1 MRKLYILI
9 LLAFS
14 INTIHSQTILFEENF
29 ESSTNLFSLNT
40 IDQGGTSFGNNLW
53 VVNNSYFGGD
63 VNVLCPFPISVPLAA
78 TPDQPVPITS
88 NPQSSYL
95 HITSQDGL
103 SSSVDNCHFAAA
115 DLFGCNPSE
124 NYFARMSNSIS
135 TVGQSNVE
143 VSFWWLCS
151 GATGVAFGEV
161 YYSTDNGTTWFTLG
175 IINEYANQSNWI
187 QTTIQNSVLDG
198 QANLMIGFNFVNTA
212 DIFASPTD
220 PAFGIDDFQISS
232 SPSTT
237 NTINTDPILLGP
249 YCPGQPISVPFSAFG
264 TFSSSNVY
272 TAQLSNSFGLFT
284 SPISIGTLNG
294 SATSGVINAII
305 PLGTTPGTLYQ
316 IRVIAN
322 SPNTIG
328 SPSPVNIEVA
338 GSPTASISPDS
349 YSSICAGGVAFLFFD
364 GSAGEIQW
372 SSSTNNVNFT
382 PIPGANNAT
391 LTTAPITQTT
401 YFLVAVTNNCGTTTS
416 QSWAVTL
423 TSIVNIP
430 VNYTPNVLNLCNGP
444 ITVSVVGDFFDIVW
458 SNQQAG
464 TAVIVV
470 SSASTVSV
478 VGTDIN
484 GCPAASN
491 PLVFIETTPAAL
503 SISPSSPITIC
514 SDPANLSASSG
525 FNTYTW
531 SDGEVGMSNSVST
544 PGSYSVTATDAQG
557 CIVTSSPVIVQTGSS
572 VDIPVSPSISAICDN
587 VPATLTAG
595 PGFFNYIW
603 DNGAIGQEITVSLP
617 GFYSVT
623 GTDAN
628 GCPGESALVEVIQ
641 AQFPVAN
648 FTYTQTSGYAI
659 TFDNSSQNGLEYE
672 WIFEGLGTSPLAN
685 PSFTFPDSGPYQITL
700 IASNPCS
707 SDTITKTIIVTYVGI
722 QDLDESTHFSVSPN
736 PSSDDF
742 IIAQHGTSSFI
753 SGLTLRDISGRVV
766 YQNAQ
771 EIKGLSNFIL
781 PASNLPAGMYFLHF
795 ETLNGTANI
804 RVLKK

>member
-14 INTIHSQTILFEENF
+14 INTVHSQTILFEENF
-29 ESSTNLFSLNT
+29 ESFSDSFSLNT
-40 IDQGGTSFGNNLW
+40 TDQGGTAFGKNLW
-53 VVNNSYFGGD
+53 VVNNSYLGGD
-63 VNVLCPFPISVPLAA
+63 VNVFCPIPVSVPLTA
-78 TPDQPVPITS
+78 TPDQPIAITS
-88 NPQSSYL
+88 SPQSRYL

-103 SSSVDNCHFAAA
+103 NSSVDNCHFAAA
-115 DLFGCNPSE
+115 DLFGCTPSE
-124 NYFARMSNSIS
+124 NYFARMSSSIS

-151 GATGVAFGEV
+151 GASGVAYGEV
-161 YYSTDNGTTWFTLG
+161 YYSTDNGLTWSTLG

-187 QTTIQNSVLDG
+187 QTTIQNSVLDN
-198 QANLMIGFNFVNTA
+198 QASLMIGFNFVNTSNF
-212 DIFASPTD
+212 FASPTD

-232 SPSTT
+232 SPSII

-264 TFSSSNVY
+264 NYSFSNVY

-284 SPISIGTLNG
+284 SPIAIGTLNS

-305 PLGTTPGTLYQ
+305 PLGTAPGTLYQ

-322 SPNTIG
+322 SPITIG

-338 GSPTASISPDS
+338 GPPTASISLDS
-349 YSSICAGGVAFLFFD
+349 YSSICAGGVALLFFE
-364 GSAGEIQW
+364 GSAGDIQW
-372 SSSTNNVNFT
+372 SSSIDNVNFT

-391 LTTAPITQTT
+391 LTTDPITQTT

-430 VNYTPNVLNLCNGP
+430 VIYSPDALNLCNGP
-444 ITVSVVGDFFDIVW
+444 ITVSVVGDFFDLVW

-478 VGTDIN
+478 VGTDID

-491 PLVFIETTPAAL
+491 PLVFFETTPAAL
-503 SISPSSPITIC
+503 SISPAGPITIC
-514 SDPANLSASSG
+514 SDPAILSASSG

-531 SDGEVGMSNSVST
+531 SDGDVGISNSVST

-557 CIVTSSPVIVQTGSS
+557 CIVSSSPVIVQTGSS

-587 VPATLTAG
+587 VPATLTADV
-595 PGFFNYIW
+595 GFFNYTW
-603 DNGAIGQEITVSLP
+603 NNGAIGQEITVSLP

-623 GTDAN
+623 GTDVN

-672 WIFEGLGTSPLAN
+672 WIFEDLGTSPIAN
-685 PSFTFPDSGPYQITL
+685 PTFTFPDSGPYQITL

-722 QDLDESTHFSVSPN
+722 QDLNESTHFSVSPN
-736 PSSDDF
+736 PSTDDF
-742 IIAQHGTSSFI
+742 VISQHDTNSSI

-766 YQNAQ
+766 YQNSK

-781 PASNLPAGMYFLHF
+781 PASNLPAGLYFLHL
-795 ETLNGTANI
+795 ETLNGTVNI
-804 RVLKK
+804 RIVRK

>member
-14 INTIHSQTILFEENF
+14 INTLHSQTILFEENF
-29 ESSTNLFSLNT
+29 EIFTNSFSLNT
-40 IDQGGTSFGNNLW
+40 IDQGGASFGKNLW
-53 VVNNSYFGGD
+53 VVNNSYLGGD
-63 VNVLCPFPISVPLAA
+63 VNIFCPIPTSVPLSA
-78 TPDQPVPITS
+78 TPDQPIAITS
-88 NPQSSYL
+88 NPQSNYL

-103 SSSVDNCHFAAA
+103 NSSVDNCHFAAA
-115 DLFGCNPSE
+115 DIFGCNPSE

-135 TVGQSNVE
+135 TVGQTNVE

-151 GATGVAFGEV
+151 GASGVAYGEV
-161 YYSTDNGTTWFTLG
+161 YYSTDNGLTWSTLG

-187 QTTIQNSVLDG
+187 QTTIQNSVLDN
-198 QANLMIGFNFVNTA
+198 QASLMIGFNFVNTSNL
-212 DIFASPTD
+212 FASPTD
-220 PAFGIDDFQISS
+220 PAFGIDDFQILS
-232 SPSTT
+232 SPSTI

-249 YCPGQPISVPFSAFG
+249 YCPGQPISVPFSASG

-272 TAQLSNSFGLFT
+272 SAQLSNSFGLFT

-294 SATSGVINAII
+294 SATSGVINAVI

-316 IRVIAN
+316 IRVVAN

-338 GSPTASISPDS
+338 GSPTASISLDS
-349 YSSICAGGVAFLFFD
+349 YSSICAGGVAFLFFE

-372 SSSTNNVNFT
+372 SSSTDNVNFT

-391 LTTAPITQTT
+391 LTTDPLTQTT

-423 TSIVNIP
+423 TSVVTIP
-430 VNYTPNVLNLCNGP
+430 LSYTPNALNLCNGP
-444 ITVSVVGDFFDIVW
+444 ITVNVVGDFFDLVW

-470 SSASTVSV
+470 SSASTVTV
-478 VGTDIN
+478 AGTDIN
-484 GCPAASN
+484 GCPAASD

-503 SISPSSPITIC
+503 SISPASPITIC
-514 SDPANLSASSG
+514 SDPATLSASMG
-525 FNTYTW
+525 FASYAW
-531 SDGEVGMSNSVST
+531 SDGEVGMSNSVTT

-595 PGFFNYIW
+595 SGFFNYVW
-603 DNGAIGQEITVSLP
+603 NNGALGQEITVSLP
-617 GFYSVT
+617 DFYTVSA
-623 GTDAN
+623 TDAN
-628 GCPGESALVEVIQ
+628 GCPGVSSQVQVIQ

-648 FTYTQTSGYAI
+648 FSYTQTSGYTI
-659 TFDNSSQNGLEYE
+659 SFDNNSQNGLEYE
-672 WIFEGLGTSPLAN
+672 WIFEGLGSSPLAN
-685 PSFTFPDSGPYQITL
+685 PAFTFPDSGPYQISL

-722 QDLDESTHFSVSPN
+722 QDLDESANFSVSPN

-742 IIAQHGTSSFI
+742 IITQHDTYSSI
-753 SGLTLRDISGRVV
+753 SGLTLRDISGRIV
-766 YQNAQ
+766 YQNGQ
-771 EIKGLSNFIL
+771 EIKAFSNFIL
-781 PASNLPAGMYFLHF
+781 PASNLPAGLYFLHF
-795 ETLNGTANI
+795 ETLNGTVNI
-804 RVLKK
+804 RVVKK

>member
-14 INTIHSQTILFEENF
+14 INTLHSQTILFEENF
-29 ESSTNLFSLNT
+29 ESFTNSFSLNT
-40 IDQGGTSFGNNLW
+40 IDQGGTASGNNLW

-63 VNVLCPFPISVPLAA
+63 VNVLCPFPLSVPLAA
-78 TPDQPVPITS
+78 TPDQPIPITS

-103 SSSVDNCHFAAA
+103 NSVVDNCHFAAA
-115 DLFGCNPSE
+115 DIFGCNPSE

-151 GATGVAFGEV
+151 GASGVAYGEV
-161 YYSTDNGTTWFTLG
+161 YYSTDNGLTWSTLG

-187 QTTIQNSVLDG
+187 QTTIQNSVLDN
-198 QANLMIGFNFVNTA
+198 QASLMIGFNFVNTSNL
-212 DIFASPTD
+212 FASPTD
-220 PAFGIDDFQISS
+220 PAFGVDEFQISS
-232 SPSTT
+232 SASTI
-237 NTINTDPILLGP
+237 NTIDTDPILLGP
-249 YCPGQPISVPFSAFG
+249 YCPGQPISVPFSASG
-264 TFSSSNVY
+264 TFSSSNVF

-284 SPISIGTLNG
+284 SPIAIGTLNG
-294 SATSGVINAII
+294 SGTSGVINATI
-305 PLGTTPGTLYQ
+305 PLGTIPGTLYQ
-316 IRVIAN
+316 IRVIASN
-322 SPNTIG
+322 PNTIG
-328 SPSPVNIEVA
+328 SPSNVNIEVA
-338 GSPTASISPDS
+338 GSPTASISQDS
-349 YSSICAGGVAFLFFD
+349 YTSICAGGVAFLFFE

-372 SSSTNNVNFT
+372 SSSTDNVNFA

-391 LTTAPITQTT
+391 LTTSPITQTT

-423 TSIVNIP
+423 TSTVNIP
-430 VNYTPNVLNLCNGP
+430 VNTTPNVLNLCNGP
-444 ITVSVVGDFFDIVW
+444 ITVSVVGDFFDLVW

-478 VGTDIN
+478 VGNDIN

-503 SISPSSPITIC
+503 SISPASPITIC
-514 SDPANLSASSG
+514 SDPATLTASQG
-525 FNTYTW
+525 FATYAW
-531 SDGEVGMSNSVST
+531 SDGEVGMSNSVNS

-557 CIVTSSPVIVQTGSS
+557 CIVTSSPVIVQNGSS

-587 VPATLTAG
+587 VPATLTADA
-595 PGFFNYIW
+595 GFFNYTW
-603 DNGAIGQEITVSLP
+603 SNGAIGQEITVSLP

-672 WIFEGLGTSPLAN
+672 WIFEDLGTSPLAN

-742 IIAQHGTSSFI
+742 IISQHDTNSSI
-753 SGLTLRDISGRVV
+753 SGITLSDISGRVV

-771 EIKGLSNFIL
+771 EIKALSKFIL
-781 PASNLPAGMYFLHF
+781 PASNLPTGMYFLHF
-795 ETLNGTANI
+795 ETMNGTVNI

>member
-1 MRKLYILI
+1 MRKLYVLI

-14 INTIHSQTILFEENF
+14 INALQSQTILFEENF
-29 ESSTNLFSLNT
+29 ESFTNSFFLNT
-40 IDQGGTSFGNNLW
+40 NDQGGTISGKNLW
-53 VVNNSYFGGD
+53 VVNNSYLGGD
-63 VNVLCPFPISVPLAA
+63 VNVFCPFPSSVPLSA
-78 TPDQPVPITS
+78 TPDQPIAITS

-115 DLFGCNPSE
+115 DIFGCNPPE
-124 NYFARMSNSIS
+124 NYFARMSNSIN

-151 GATGVAFGEV
+151 GASAVAYGEV
-161 YYSTDNGTTWFTLG
+161 YYSIDNGSTWSTLG

-187 QTTIQNSVLDG
+187 QTTIQNSVLDN
-198 QANLMIGFNFVNTA
+198 QASLMIGFNFVNTSNL
-212 DIFASPTD
+212 FVSPTD

-232 SPSTT
+232 SPSTI

-249 YCPGQPISVPFSAFG
+249 YCPGQPISVPFSASG

-294 SATSGVINAII
+294 SGTSGVINATI
-305 PLGTTPGTLYQ
+305 PMGTIPGTLYQ
-316 IRVIAN
+316 IRVIASN
-322 SPNTIG
+322 PNTIG
-328 SPSPVNIEVA
+328 SPSVVNIEVA

-364 GSAGEIQW
+364 GSAGQIQW
-372 SSSTNNVNFT
+372 LSSTNNVNFT
-382 PIPGANNAT
+382 PILGANNAT
-391 LTTAPITQTT
+391 LTTNPLTQTT
-401 YFLVAVTNNCGTTTS
+401 YFQASVTNNCGTTTS

-423 TSIVNIP
+423 TNVVNIP
-430 VNYTPNVLNLCNGP
+430 VTYSPNALNLCNGP
-444 ITVSVVGDFFDIVW
+444 ITVSVVGDFFDLVW

-470 SSASTVSV
+470 SSASSISV

-491 PLVFIETTPAAL
+491 PLVFIETIPAAI
-503 SISPSSPITIC
+503 SISPASPITIC
-514 SDPANLSASSG
+514 SDPATLTASSG
-525 FNTYTW
+525 FVTYNW
-531 SDGEVGMSNSVST
+531 SDSHIGVSNSVTS

-557 CIVTSSPVIVQTGSS
+557 CIVTSSPVIVQNGSS
-572 VDIPVSPSISAICDN
+572 VNIPVSPSISAICDN
-587 VPATLTAG
+587 VPATLTADV
-595 PGFFNYIW
+595 GFFNYTW
-603 DNGAIGQEITVSLP
+603 SNGAIGQEITVSLP
-617 GFYSVT
+617 GFYSVS

-672 WIFEGLGTSPLAN
+672 WIFGSLGASPLAN

-722 QDLDESTHFSVSPN
+722 QDLDESTNFSVSPN
-736 PSSDDF
+736 PSSEDF
-742 IIAQHGTSSFI
+742 IITQHGSSSSI
-753 SGLTLRDISGRVV
+753 SGLILRDISGRVV

-771 EIKGLSNFIL
+771 EINELSNFIL
-781 PASNLPAGMYFLHF
+781 PTSNLPAGMYFLHF
-795 ETLNGTANI
+795 ETMNGTVNI